1 MTRLV
6 PRSKAAILVETRSEK
21 LERKA
26 LAQERRHK
34 RMIEQQQI
42 AQQMEDLMEKVFYFV
57 FPLDKLDIYSN
68 KTR

>member
-57 FPLDKLDIYSN
+57 FH
-68 KTR
+68 